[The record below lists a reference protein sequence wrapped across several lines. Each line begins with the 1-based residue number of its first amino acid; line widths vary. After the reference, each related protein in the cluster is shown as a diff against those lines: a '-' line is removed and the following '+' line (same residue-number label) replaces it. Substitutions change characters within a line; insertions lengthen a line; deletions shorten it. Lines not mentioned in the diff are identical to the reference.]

1 MFCCKVEDCD
11 QIVEKILGLRRTM
24 AKRVQVVLN
33 KDVSKLGKN
42 GDVVDV
48 APGYARNFLV
58 PQGFAVRAT
67 PGIIKMVE
75 QRKEKERL
83 RLLEIKRE
91 AEARKTALA
100 TVGRLTIK
108 KQAGEEKAIFGTV
121 TAQDVADTIQ
131 EKAGQEVDKRDI
143 TIPDIRKLGNYQVE
157 VKLHPEVV
165 AMVEIEVAPL

>member
-1 MFCCKVEDCD
+1 
-11 QIVEKILGLRRTM
+11 M

-48 APGYARNFLV
+48 SPGYARNFLV
-58 PQGFAVRAT
+58 PKGFALRAT

-83 RLLEIKRE
+83 RLLEIKRQ

>member
-1 MFCCKVEDCD
+1 
-11 QIVEKILGLRRTM
+11 M

>member
-1 MFCCKVEDCD
+1 
-11 QIVEKILGLRRTM
+11 M

-33 KDVSKLGKN
+33 QDVSKLGKN

-48 APGYARNFLV
+48 SPGYARNFLV
-58 PQGFAVRAT
+58 PKGFALRAT

-83 RLLEIKRE
+83 RLLEIKRQ